1 MLIGTSIWK
10 FYQTNGLT
18 GVAAGDAGFWN
29 IYLWHHLNC
38 ITWIQFIWKQS
49 KSIPVIVFPAIKLL
63 RYNIATL
70 LAFIVG
76 SLSVWMVCI
85 EFKTCLKHI
94 ATFGVA
100 CLHIATKDEKQNDHR
115 GMTLPKKGCSNFCS
129 LFVFIFL
136 CFPPYSSICMLV
148 GGKQNDHPR
157 ILNNKDQ
164 PKNGQFNFLFLFSFL
179 FLYLFVFLCLFVC
192 WWSFLLL
199 VGKRQ
204 QSDWQWPPRDSA

>member
-1 MLIGTSIWK
+1 M
-10 FYQTNGLT
+10 
-18 GVAAGDAGFWN
+18 AGDAGISK
-29 IYLWHHLNC
+29 IYLWLNC

-85 EFKTCLKHI
+85 KFKTCLKHI
-94 ATFGVA
+94 TTFGA
-100 CLHIATKDEKQNDHR
+100 DCLHIVIKDEKQNDHR
-115 GMTLPKKGCSNFCS
+115 GMTLPKKGFSNFWS
-129 LFVFIFL
+129 LFVFIFIFL
-136 CFPPYSSICMLV
+136 CFPPYSSI
-148 GGKQNDHPR
+148 
-157 ILNNKDQ
+157 
-164 PKNGQFNFLFLFSFL
+164 FL

-199 VGKRQ
+199 IGKRQ